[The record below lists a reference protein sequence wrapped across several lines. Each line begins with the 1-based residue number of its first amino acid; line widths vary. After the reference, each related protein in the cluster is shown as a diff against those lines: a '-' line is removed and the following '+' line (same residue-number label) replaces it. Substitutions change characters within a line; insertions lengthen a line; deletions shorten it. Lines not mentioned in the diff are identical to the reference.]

1 MRNGVFENTSAA
13 MDAANE
19 GVDQELPNEGS
30 GASNEQYSEEISHHS
45 LLMNLRDKEQY

>member
-1 MRNGVFENTSAA
+1 MCNGVFENTSAA

-30 GASNEQYSEEISHHS
+30 GASNEQCIVEILS
-45 LLMNLRDKEQY
+45 LQDFNDLFL